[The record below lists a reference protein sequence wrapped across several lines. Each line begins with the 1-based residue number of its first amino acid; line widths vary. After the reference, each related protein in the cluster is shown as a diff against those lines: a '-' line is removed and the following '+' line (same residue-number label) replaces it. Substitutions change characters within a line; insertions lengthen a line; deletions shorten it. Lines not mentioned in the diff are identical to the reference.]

1 MFSVLVDA
9 RWPLSLD
16 CPQGSESSRGPEMDL
31 TQNWLEFL
39 QRSKPVAD
47 WLGGPFWSLLNTPF
61 MASLVPSI
69 VGLLLTRRVAELSE
83 ANQDS
88 NAIRSAEIQIAE
100 RDKEEPIA
108 PVPANADP
116 IDSFIAASLSEVVER
131 RSAPDA
137 EELLR
142 SRLRLTPEYVQELE
156 AKMNLLKGQ
165 LSQRI
170 DALDG
175 RRIRKYANV
184 ARYDYRPIILMLAR
198 DGAITDDEAYRLVEI
213 FTVWMRYKRRKNEI
227 PQDKAEMI
235 RDFRFAKRR
244 RSNGERRAPENE
256 VAADDA
262 EPATM

>member
-1 MFSVLVDA
+1 
-9 RWPLSLD
+9 
-16 CPQGSESSRGPEMDL
+16 MDL
-31 TQNWLEFL
+31 TQYWLNFL
-39 QRSKPVAD
+39 QWSKPVAD

-100 RDKEEPIA
+100 RDRDKEEPTA
-108 PVPANADP
+108 TAPANTDP
-116 IDSFIAASLSEVVER
+116 IDSFIAASLNEVVER
-131 RSAPDA
+131 SSAPDI
-137 EELLR
+137 EELVR
-142 SRLRLTPEYVQELE
+142 SRLRLAPENVQELE

-165 LSQRI
+165 LTQRI

-213 FTVWMRYKRRKNEI
+213 FTVWMRHKRRKDEI
-227 PQDKAEMI
+227 PQDKADMI
-235 RDFRFAKRR
+235 RDFRFTRR
-244 RSNGERRAPENE
+244 RRGNGERRAAEVE
-256 VAADDA
+256 VASDDA
-262 EPATM
+262 RVATA